1 MAPQI
6 KRKPSRSSKLKS
18 ESARARK
25 RTAQPSTALVK
36 PDMVPRESLAVSVS
50 QAIEN
55 TLIIGDLKSLTSE
68 QRVEYAK
75 AFAKSLGINILTRP
89 FDYIL
94 FREFDGGPERLE
106 LYLNAKGAAQLRKI
120 HRIST
125 VPGTLKQE
133 FLNDHCI
140 TRVDVRDG
148 WGGTDTATGSVTLWK
163 VKNGQRVELV
173 GREWDNAIMKCETKA
188 KRRATLSICG
198 LAMLDESQ
206 LDTMQIIGG
215 VTQEGRIYRFQDQ
228 ESPQLEEKR
237 SDHPSLNR
245 SQVIDAR
252 IEELR
257 SQGFSME
264 KACAQAEK
272 EDAERFYRPQEPSK
286 NVQAAPAQPETKPSP
301 AQPVPQEQPNNAIP
315 KSKPVPPMEFK
326 GTVEINVTECPT
338 CPIVRGDLANIIDGL
353 QKRFPD
359 TLKWGK
365 DSWWHIAPSDVFS
378 LMDVLAANGYKADVK
393 MPSKSSAGKAKSAMT
408 AAPPAG
414 VTGRSEDKGS
424 SAAPAVVKGTVE
436 QANPESGKS
445 PRMSILFKSEGK
457 KYWMKAWSD
466 KLFPWLVKAKEKNLE
481 CEVFVEIKEKDG
493 KTFRNIVG
501 LKRVGSQD
509 FDDDGKTPAIQ
520 NKDREAGGR
529 TLFP

>member
-1 MAPQI
+1 
-6 KRKPSRSSKLKS
+6 
-18 ESARARK
+18 
-25 RTAQPSTALVK
+25 VK
-36 PDMVPRESLAVSVS
+36 PDLVPRESLAVSVS

-163 VKNGQRVELV
+163 IKNGQRIDLA

-228 ESPQLEEKR
+228 EPSATPQLDENAVHAYPPDSEKGRMAEAQLAKVEEEDRKYQESLKAR
-237 SDHPSLNR
+237 PS
-245 SQVIDAR
+245 
-252 IEELR
+252 
-257 SQGFSME
+257 
-264 KACAQAEK
+264 
-272 EDAERFYRPQEPSK
+272 
-286 NVQAAPAQPETKPSP
+286 QPESP
-301 AQPVPQEQPNNAIP
+301 EQLNNAVP
-315 KSKPVPPMEFK
+315 KSKPVPPMDPIK
-326 GTVEINVTECPT
+326 YQGDVEIDWTDLKS
-338 CPIVRGDLANIIDGL
+338 PIVRGDLSNL
-353 QKRFPD
+353 LPLMQKHCKMTWVGD
-359 TLKWGK
+359 
-365 DSWWHIAPSDVFS
+365 WWHCEP
-378 LMDVLAANGYKADVK
+378 ADVPTI
-393 MPSKSSAGKAKSAMT
+393 MAMCQQLSFRVHEVQAGKSSPGSAMT
-408 AAPPAG
+408 PGEAAK
-414 VTGRSEDKGS
+414 GRSEVTTGS

-445 PRMSILFKSEGK
+445 PRISILFKSEGK

-481 CEVFVEIKEKDG
+481 CEVFVEIKEKDD

-501 LKRVGSQD
+501 LKRVGSQE